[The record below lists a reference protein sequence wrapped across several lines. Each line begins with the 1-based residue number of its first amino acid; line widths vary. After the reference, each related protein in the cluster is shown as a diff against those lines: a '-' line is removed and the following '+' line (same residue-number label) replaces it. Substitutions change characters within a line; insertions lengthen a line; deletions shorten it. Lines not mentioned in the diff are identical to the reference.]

1 MLPAQIADQIRLP
14 DVRTSPDVPLG
25 RPNRVRWG
33 IDQLNLLL
41 RGVVGLMLLTMVI
54 VVFLQILVRF
64 VLPKMGVIVSVPW
77 TEELAR
83 YLLIW
88 CIFLG
93 AAAATRSSDL
103 IAMDTLSFVLSPVN
117 VCRLKLYAYGVTMVF
132 FVFLMIIGV
141 RWMGFGMTEYSTVMD
156 IPMVFVYLAMPVGS
170 ALALMNITIRSLEC
184 WRRMQ
189 QERCN
194 NPGLDQ
200 VA

>member
-1 MLPAQIADQIRLP
+1 MLPVQTADQIRP
-14 DVRTSPDVPLG
+14 SGVRPSSGTSQG
-25 RPNRVRWG
+25 RPNRVLWG
-33 IDQLNLLL
+33 MDKLNLLL

-64 VLPKMGVIVSVPW
+64 VLPKMGIIVSVPW

-103 IAMDTLSFVLSPVN
+103 IAMDTLSFALSPVN
-117 VCRLKLYAYGVTMVF
+117 ACRLKLYAYGVTMGF
-132 FVFLMIIGV
+132 FIFLMVIGV

-189 QERCN
+189 QERHN
-194 NPGLDQ
+194 NATQ